1 MDDDAISLDSLCLVA
16 GRAPAA
22 PLDPDHAGSHP
33 PLRRQPTGVSAAD
46 SDDGAGTDDAGGIA
60 DDGVGADDAGAA
72 TGWCIGSEAIPGV
85 SDDAGRRVEGGTTGD
100 GTAAR
105 ETTEGGTTGDG
116 TADAVR
122 SVSAAG
128 SGNQRTTTYAD
139 VAMSS
144 CASTVTDGK
153 TARVADSRA
162 STNGIADAVSVGD
175 GSRVDR
181 VVASGE
187 MKSSATS
194 EDVSDDVDRETDTVQ
209 VARAAIRTSGVGN
222 VEAAKVESNAVGLA
236 VVESNEIG
244 ATNAVSN
251 AVTVAKVGSGEAK
264 VGAGEFK
271 AGSSALVP
279 PPGGSTGRSRR
290 DRSLRNAQ
298 FPILVGLAECNR
310 RTSPQPSRRGTEE
323 RAGGQSGSYR
333 GASSATEA
341 DDGAEIFV

>member
-1 MDDDAISLDSLCLVA
+1 MDDDAISLDSLCLVG

-33 PLRRQPTGVSAAD
+33 PLRRQPTGVSAVD
-46 SDDGAGTDDAGGIA
+46 SDDGAGADDAGGIA

-144 CASTVTDGK
+144 CASTDGE

-162 STNGIADAVSVGD
+162 STNGIADAVSVDD

-187 MKSSATS
+187 MKSSTTS
-194 EDVSDDVDRETDTVQ
+194 EDVSDDVDRETDMVQ
-209 VARAAIRTSGVGN
+209 VARAAIRTSGVGD
-222 VEAAKVESNAVGLA
+222 VDAAKVESNAFGVA
-236 VVESNEIG
+236 KVESN
-244 ATNAVSN
+244 A
-251 AVTVAKVGSGEAK
+251 
-264 VGAGEFK
+264 GAGEVTVGADGSE
-271 AGSSALVP
+271 AGRGALVPPPP

-341 DDGAEIFV
+341 DDGTEIFV